1 MIYFEIVIL
10 SFFGIAIL
18 LIIFMLVKLSVKKHR
33 AEQYK
38 KWNHIAELLVRNT
51 IFLEEDLSTSDYQ
64 IPITTR
70 VQKLLVKERFRHV
83 LVKVIIYATKNIS
96 GYAENNLKKLYEQL
110 NLQHDAIANM
120 SDKRWYIKASAIQ
133 ELGVMNQ
140 IEYLSKIY
148 RYTNNNK
155 ELVRMEAQLT
165 VIKMLGFE
173 GLRFLDVIS
182 YKLTEWNQIKLLN
195 ELSGLS
201 DNNFT
206 GIEKWLNST
215 NVSVVAF
222 ALKLARNYHRFEL
235 YNEIVSCLDHEDN
248 DVRFEAIRTL
258 EKIYT
263 VDTSKILL
271 QKFTKE
277 NFKNQLAIVKVLKS
291 IAYSDDI
298 PFIIELIDRRDNELK
313 REIVRTVLNISP
325 TGLAMLRAHPDADF
339 YPLNEMIAQIK
350 SEQI

>member
-18 LIIFMLVKLSVKKHR
+18 LIIFMLIKLSIKKHR
-33 AEQYK
+33 KEQYK

-51 IFLEEDLSTSDYQ
+51 IFLDEDLSNSNYQ
-64 IPITTR
+64 IPITAR
-70 VQKLLVKERFRHV
+70 AQKLMANERFRNV
-83 LVKVIIYATKNIS
+83 LVNVILSATKNIS
-96 GYAENNLKKLYEQL
+96 GTAENNLKKLYEQL
-110 NLQHDAIANM
+110 KLQLYAVEKIA
-120 SDKRWYIKASAIQ
+120 DKRWYVKAKAIQ
-133 ELGVMNQ
+133 ELGLMNQ

-235 YNEIVSCLDHEDN
+235 YNEILSCLDHEDN

-277 NFKNQLAIVKVLKS
+277 NLKNQLAIVKVLKS
-291 IAYSDDI
+291 IAYADDI
-298 PFIIELIDRRDNELK
+298 PFIIDLIDRRDNELK
-313 REIVRTVLNISP
+313 REIVRTILHISP
-325 TGLAMLRAHPDADF
+325 TGLTMLRAYPDAEF
-339 YPLNEMIAQIK
+339 YPLKEMIAQIK